1 MFTHPDYCY
10 DAFLSER
17 KYFNLFRKNE
27 KLSNFLLALMKFTSL
42 LTSTRKSAT
51 QFEKSGRSQTGLPNP
66 FCSHIL
72 IEYPSKRFG
81 QSPFIGD
88 PGELDGQYV
97 PNIVSFEHNSIA
109 PMSTTLT

>member
-1 MFTHPDYCY
+1 MQSY
-10 DAFLSER
+10 
-17 KYFNLFRKNE
+17 
-27 KLSNFLLALMKFTSL
+27 ALTSL

-51 QFEKSGRSQTGLPNP
+51 QLEKSGSSQTGFPNP

-72 IEYPSKRFG
+72 NENPSNRLG
-81 QSPFIGD
+81 QSPFIGE

-97 PNIVSFEHNSIA
+97 PNIVPFEHNSIA

>member
-1 MFTHPDYCY
+1 MLYV
-10 DAFLSER
+10 
-17 KYFNLFRKNE
+17 
-27 KLSNFLLALMKFTSL
+27 FTSL

-51 QFEKSGRSQTGLPNP
+51 QFVKSGSSQTGFPNP

-72 IEYPSKRFG
+72 NENPSNRFG

-97 PNIVSFEHNSIA
+97 PNIVSFEHNSII
-109 PMSTTLT
+109 PTSTTLT

>member
-1 MFTHPDYCY
+1 MLHIY
-10 DAFLSER
+10 L
-17 KYFNLFRKNE
+17 
-27 KLSNFLLALMKFTSL
+27 FTSL

-51 QFEKSGRSQTGLPNP
+51 QFEKSGSSQTGFPNP

-72 IEYPSKRFG
+72 NAKPSKRLG

-97 PNIVSFEHNSIA
+97 PNILSFEHISIA
-109 PMSTTLT
+109 PASATLT